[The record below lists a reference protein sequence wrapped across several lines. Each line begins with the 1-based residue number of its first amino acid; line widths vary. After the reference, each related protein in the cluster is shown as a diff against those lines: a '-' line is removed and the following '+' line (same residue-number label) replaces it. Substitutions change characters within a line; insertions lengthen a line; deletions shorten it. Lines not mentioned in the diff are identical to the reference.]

1 MPDIVNLFLHSFGIT
16 DVLDIAIVALVTY
29 KILGFVRETR
39 AEQLAKGILI
49 VLVAKVVANKCDLYT
64 VDWILEYLINMGAL
78 ALVIIFQP
86 ELRRGLE
93 YIGRNNFI
101 PNKQGNLDKD
111 GARSVISTLLE
122 AANTF
127 SANKVG
133 ALIILERQ
141 TQLTDIAE
149 SGTYLNADI
158 SPELLGNIFYEGAP
172 LHDGAAIIRNGR
184 LLAAGCVLPLTQ
196 NKNLSKDLGTR
207 HRAGIGITENS
218 DAIAL
223 IVSEETG
230 IVSVAVDGRLSR
242 FLDLKSVERT
252 LQKLYVA
259 SVGEQ
264 SRSLKK
270 SIGGLFR
277 KGGAHE
283 S

>member
-1 MPDIVNLFLHSFGIT
+1 
-16 DVLDIAIVALVTY
+16 
-29 KILGFVRETR
+29 
-39 AEQLAKGILI
+39 
-49 VLVAKVVANKCDLYT
+49 
-64 VDWILEYLINMGAL
+64 MGAL

-122 AANTF
+122 TANTF
-127 SANKVG
+127 SVNKVG
-133 ALIILERQ
+133 ALMILERQ

-158 SPELLGNIFYEGAP
+158 SPELLGNVFYEGAP

-223 IVSEETG
+223 IISEETG
-230 IVSVAVDGRLSR
+230 IISVAVDGRLSR

-264 SRSLKK
+264 SRGLTK
-270 SIGGLFR
+270 SIGSLFR